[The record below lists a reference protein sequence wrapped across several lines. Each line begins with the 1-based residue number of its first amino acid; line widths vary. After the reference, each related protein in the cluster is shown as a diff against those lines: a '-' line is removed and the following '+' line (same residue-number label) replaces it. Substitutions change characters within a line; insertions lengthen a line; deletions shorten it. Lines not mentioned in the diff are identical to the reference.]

1 MMKTTLLFFFLS
13 SIAFAQQCLEE
24 SYERG
29 KLLYDDFCV
38 RCHLPN
44 GLGEAGLVPPLAN
57 ADFLEDIK
65 ATVHSIKYGIHGP
78 IIVNGVEYNGS
89 MSPMGLEDDEIADV
103 TNFILNSWGNT
114 SDVMIDEQYVK
125 KVSEVK
131 L

>member
-1 MMKTTLLFFFLS
+1 MKKTLLFFFLS
-13 SIAFAQQCLEE
+13 TIAFAQQSLEE

-44 GLGEAGLVPPLAN
+44 GLGESGLVPPLAN

-89 MSPMGLEDDEIADV
+89 MSPMGLDDDEVADV
-103 TNFILNSWGNT
+103 TNFIANSWGNT

-125 KVSEVK
+125 KVSELK